1 MKNVLIVLFQWKY
14 LSKKNGFSVPFLETN
29 LRDGDDDDDMER
41 GEYPWTISG
50 AYFIFSDP

>member
-14 LSKKNGFSVPFLETN
+14 LSRKNGFSVPFLETN
-29 LRDGDDDDDMER
+29 LRDDDDMEK